1 MPSKRIRPSRY
12 CRGCRRGLSRS
23 ARTCPICLKRN
34 LTLTDYVLLAA
45 LAAACA
51 AVAIWATLDR
61 ASYYKNDHRGF
72 SDDRVV
78 TPSK

>member
-12 CRGCRRGLSRS
+12 CRGCHRGISRS

-45 LAAACA
+45 LAAVCVAA
-51 AVAIWATLDR
+51 AVWATWDW
-61 ASYYKNDHRGF
+61 ASFYRDEHRF
-72 SDDRVV
+72 SSDDRIVI
-78 TPSK
+78 PSK

>member
-12 CRGCRRGLSRS
+12 CRGCQRGISRS

-34 LTLTDYVLLAA
+34 LTVTDYVLLAA
-45 LAAACA
+45 FAAACA
-51 AVAIWATLDR
+51 AAAIWATRDW
-61 ASYYKNDHRGF
+61 ASYYRNDHRGF